1 MKSQNLRA
9 RNMYEYRC
17 EYCEGTVQPR
27 TVKRE
32 AFKHRDGFVILEDV
46 TIGICDNCGNR
57 YYSADIL
64 HAVHEIATGTRAPER
79 TEQIPVTH
87 LESA

>member
-1 MKSQNLRA
+1 
-9 RNMYEYRC
+9 MYGYRC

-32 AFKHRDGFVILEDV
+32 AFKHKNGFIILEDI
-46 TIGICDNCGNR
+46 TIGVCDVCGNR

-64 HAVHEIATGTRAPER
+64 HAVHDIATGTRMPER
-79 TEQIPVTH
+79 KEEVPVAH
-87 LESA
+87 LT